1 MRAWAGALVA
11 LAALGAVGIA
21 VAAIVTPSGR
31 VGPQLNLLQSGRPVF
46 AQGRLVTV
54 GNFPTGGALT
64 RDGHFYWTV
73 SAGRGH
79 NDIRIVAVRSAK
91 VVQVLRLPGASGGIV
106 MDPSSDTAYVSG
118 VPDSGHKD
126 QALPNAPGRQGD
138 VIHVFRYAATGRATF
153 TGLIPVPPPSDAPT
167 PQDFPPTN
175 VGQKLGWPGHPG
187 ISRDGKR
194 LLVPLNLADA
204 AAVVDVATKQVRYVK
219 TGNYPYGAAILADG
233 KTGLVSNETPGT
245 VSVIDLASATKVK
258 DIQVGAHLSHPEAI
272 AVDPRADRAYV
283 AVANADQVVV
293 LDTRRLVVD
302 RTLSVARPEGDGTSP
317 VDVSVTPD
325 GTRLLVAEAGADE
338 IAVFKLPGAGTARSA
353 AERRAAAV
361 LTHEAR
367 ATAGRDP
374 AARGAV
380 AAPVAADYALIGRIP
395 VGSYPTDV
403 EAAPQAANACG
414 PSPKDVRER
423 LRRTE
428 LTRRAAARR
437 AAVRRPAAPRCSK
450 LVWVAGKGLGVGPNP
465 KGPNP
470 YVIND
475 DNAVSQN
482 YLPAI
487 ITGKAGVL
495 DFPSDGHLRGL
506 TPIANS
512 QIRPTNAQPAPA
524 GTPLRPNGP
533 IKHVFYIVRENRTYD
548 QVLGDD
554 PRGDGAPALS
564 IFGRRVTPNIH
575 ALTQRWPLLD
585 HVYANSEASIDGHF
599 WTSAAKVSDY
609 VHKNWNQN
617 YGARKRPYDFGV
629 YSVTWPSKGFLFDQA
644 ERQGI
649 SYFNFGEA
657 IAGNI
662 PAFPDKD
669 RGDAELQA
677 STAKFNK
684 SDVGPPVPGSCY
696 TNDAFIYQNSLSQN
710 PVSDSTPPPGSPP
723 NTESRFECFKQK
735 FGAQVAT
742 GGVPAFTYIVLP
754 QDHTEGGTA
763 GRRTPRA
770 WVANNDYALG
780 QMVDVISHSPVWKES
795 AIFVIEDDSQ
805 DGADHVDA
813 HRIPAAVISP
823 YAKRGAVVH
832 TRYDFLSV
840 IRSMELILGMK
851 PLGLF
856 DNLAT
861 PMYDAFQPTPGNAEP
876 YSAIAPTWDLN
887 ERNAAGTAASR
898 MSRGL
903 NLNRP
908 DGVPQR
914 LLDRIIWKTV
924 HGDRA
929 EPPPPGPNANP
940 GG

>member
-1 MRAWAGALVA
+1 VA
-11 LAALGAVGIA
+11 LTALAAVGIA
-21 VAAIVTPSGR
+21 VAAVVAPTGR

-73 SAGRGH
+73 SAGRGR
-79 NDIRIVAVRSAK
+79 NDIQIVAVRSAK
-91 VVQVLRLPGASGGIV
+91 VVQRIPLPGASGGIV

-126 QALPNAPGRQGD
+126 QELPNAPGRQGD
-138 VIHVFRYAATGRATF
+138 VIHVFRYAPTGRATF

-325 GTRLLVAEAGADE
+325 GAHLLVAEAGADE
-338 IAVFKLPGAGTARSA
+338 VAVFKLPGATTARSA

-361 LTHEAR
+361 LAHEAR
-367 ATAGRDP
+367 AAATRDP
-374 AARGAV
+374 AAHRAL

-428 LTRRAAARR
+428 LIRR
-437 AAVRRPAAPRCSK
+437 AAVRRPPRRPVAPRCSK

-465 KGPNP
+465 HGPNP
-470 YVIND
+470 YVISD

-506 TPIANS
+506 TPAANS
-512 QIRPTNAQPAPA
+512 QIRPSNAQSAPA

-554 PRGDGAPALS
+554 PRGDGAPALT
-564 IFGRRVTPNIH
+564 IFGQRVTPNIH

-617 YGARKRPYDFGV
+617 YAARKRPYDFGV

-696 TNDAFIYQNSLSQN
+696 TNDAFIFQNALSQN
-710 PVSDSTPPPGSPP
+710 PVSDSTPPAGSPP

-754 QDHTEGGTA
+754 QDHTEGGGA
-763 GRRTPRA
+763 GKHTPRA

-780 QMVDVISHSPVWKES
+780 QMVDTISHSPVWKDS

-861 PMYDAFQPTPGNAEP
+861 PMYDAFQSTPGNADP
-876 YSAIAPTWDLN
+876 YNVIAPTWDLN

-903 NLNRP
+903 NLGRP
-908 DGVPQR
+908 DAVPQR